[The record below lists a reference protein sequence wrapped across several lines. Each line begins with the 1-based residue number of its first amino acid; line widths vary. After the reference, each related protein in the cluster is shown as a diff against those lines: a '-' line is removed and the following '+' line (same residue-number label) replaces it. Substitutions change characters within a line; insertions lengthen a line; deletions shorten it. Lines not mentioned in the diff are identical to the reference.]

1 MSKTLVQGILERV
14 LGHPR
19 MYLALQ
25 RLLGS
30 DRLRKLCIEKLN
42 AAQGERILDLGC
54 GPAYVIDYLP
64 AVDYV
69 GFDTSARYIEY
80 AKRHYAGKGTFYC
93 EMFSR
98 QHVER
103 LGFFDG
109 VLALGLIHHISP
121 DQGLE
126 FLRLVARVLRPG
138 GRVILLDPC
147 LVPGETW
154 MARFLARHDRGR
166 FVTDEAGYRR
176 IAQQCFREVSTTI
189 VRNSG
194 RLPSTEIIMILS
206 VPIANESEACSG

>member
-1 MSKTLVQGILERV
+1 MERV
-14 LGHPR
+14 LGDPR

-30 DRLRKLCIEKLN
+30 DRLRKLCIEKLD
-42 AAQGERILDLGC
+42 AAKGERVLDLGC
-54 GPAYVIDYLP
+54 GPAYVIDYMP

-103 LGFFDG
+103 LGFFDA
-109 VLALGLIHHISP
+109 VLALGLMHHINP

-147 LVPGETW
+147 LVPEQSW
-154 MARFLARHDRGR
+154 VARFLAQNDRGR

-176 IAQQCFREVSTTI
+176 IAQQCFRDVSSTI
-189 VRNSG
+189 VQNSG
-194 RLPSTEIIMILS
+194 RLPSTEIIMMLRS
-206 VPIANESEACSG
+206 PITDEPGAGLGQS